1 MPDITQDDG
10 WKEIC
15 AIVDPNKSCW
25 LTDPDKCS
33 EIQGRLS
40 RFNQNH
46 SRPLAKKI
54 YVILKDLL
62 KFRSNFE
69 LLG

>member
-40 RFNQNH
+40 RFNFNKNH
-46 SRPLAKKI
+46 SADPQHIDNVIKTLAI
-54 YVILKDLL
+54 
-62 KFRSNFE
+62 
-69 LLG
+69 